1 MSRSFVLINHT
12 GTWDGANK
20 FTQKVVQ
27 AHTNLTE
34 IDRGLDLLWRNNIDS
49 KKVVLGLG
57 FYGRAFTLQDPSCSD
72 PGCPF
77 SGGAK
82 KGKCTGES
90 GILSNS
96 EIQPTLVK
104 KDAIKYLTWDS
115 DQWVSYDDEET
126 LKMKREYANKLCLG
140 GTMVWALDLDKP
152 GKDRSVNN
160 LLNAGT
166 SVGKWNTL
174 QSKRAIT
181 RSNALSLGL
190 FWSACAPVGSVD
202 VCPKGY
208 RPIAFGH
215 GKVFDAD
222 LSHLT
227 GEGCHG
233 R

>member
-96 EIQPTLVK
+96 EIQDVIAEKGVKPTLVK

-115 DQWVSYDDEET
+115 DQWVS
-126 LKMKREYANKLCLG
+126 
-140 GTMVWALDLDKP
+140 KP